1 MWISVFSVGKINR
14 LPMNDT
20 WTSNEGG
27 DYIAL
32 ILRISKLSILV
43 QGLLQRHSTS
53 FKDIDVKE
61 TPRRMKAKS
70 ETQMISDDEII
81 LSKLATHNTLP
92 WSNLPNFTRFDLVT
106 LYKSSKWKNMF
117 TAENFKAKEAER

>member
-1 MWISVFSVGKINR
+1 M
-14 LPMNDT
+14 
-20 WTSNEGG
+20 
-27 DYIAL
+27 
-32 ILRISKLSILV
+32 SILV

>member
-1 MWISVFSVGKINR
+1 
-14 LPMNDT
+14 
-20 WTSNEGG
+20 
-27 DYIAL
+27 
-32 ILRISKLSILV
+32 
-43 QGLLQRHSTS
+43 
-53 FKDIDVKE
+53 
-61 TPRRMKAKS
+61 
-70 ETQMISDDEII
+70 MISDDEII

>member
-1 MWISVFSVGKINR
+1 
-14 LPMNDT
+14 
-20 WTSNEGG
+20 
-27 DYIAL
+27 
-32 ILRISKLSILV
+32 
-43 QGLLQRHSTS
+43 
-53 FKDIDVKE
+53 
-61 TPRRMKAKS
+61 MKAKS